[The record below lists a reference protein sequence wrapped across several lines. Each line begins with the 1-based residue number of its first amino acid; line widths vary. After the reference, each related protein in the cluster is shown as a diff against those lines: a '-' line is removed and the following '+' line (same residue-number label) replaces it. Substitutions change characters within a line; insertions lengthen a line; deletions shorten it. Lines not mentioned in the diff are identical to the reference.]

1 MVPTGATIDALRD
14 LVQHASHERPHLTSR
29 LEKAA
34 FLIVLRQIEICGP
47 DYYRVGSE
55 DGLRDYVVISGH
67 CDCHDYV
74 RHGRGHWC
82 KHRLA
87 LSLYRCLYG
96 DESVRI
102 EPLLVKDPTK
112 NNHGPRPEAVPVPS
126 SQPAAEVRR
135 G

>member
-14 LVQHASHERPHLTSR
+14 LVEQASHERPHLTSR

-34 FLIVLRQIEICGP
+34 FLVVLRQIEICGP

-67 CDCHDYV
+67 RDCHDYV

-87 LSLYRCLYG
+87 LSLYRSLYG
-96 DESVRI
+96 DESVCI
-102 EPLLVKDPTK
+102 EPLIVGDLPKGGD
-112 NNHGPRPEAVPVPS
+112 GPRPEALPVPS
-126 SQPAAEVRR
+126 SRAAADA
-135 G
+135 